1 MRDGAVRR
9 LHLSS
14 RRCADTRLHHADL
27 RGRRQE
33 DHDHR
38 SDRFR
43 PRRQASAGGMA
54 GPCRAAIRLLP
65 VRTDHGRHGPAQAET
80 TSHRRRH
87 RRRDERKHLPLRH
100 LHADPS
106 GHQAGRTDERSRVMS
121 TVQTDLEV
129 FNISRR
135 ALLGLIPAAGLV
147 LAVAFPQEVLAADDP
162 KYGVDSMPH
171 GWVDD
176 PLVFVAIGTD
186 GTVTITCHRQEM
198 GQGVRTSLPMVVADE
213 LDADWSRVRVRQAQ
227 GDEARFGN
235 QDTDGSRSMRHFFAP
250 MRHCGAAARTMLVQA
265 AAALWGVPVTE
276 VAASHHEVVH
286 RATNRKLGYGA
297 LAIAASRLPVPA
309 RDTLRLKAPA
319 QFRYIGRGNVKIVDG
334 PDIVAGRG
342 MYGIDTRLDGLLYA
356 VVARPA
362 VYGGKVVSHD
372 ASAAL
377 KVPGVVRVV
386 EIAGTPPPSEFQPL
400 GGIAVIATNTLAAI
414 QGRNAL
420 KIQWD
425 DGSNASYDST
435 TYKAALES
443 AARNPG
449 KVVRDDGNAAAAMAS
464 AARRVQAEYYIPHL
478 AQAPMEPPAATAR
491 IVDGRCEVW
500 TATQAP
506 QATRDRVSKRLGLPF
521 DHVTVNVTL
530 LGGGFG
536 RKSKPDYVVE
546 AALLSR
552 AMDGAPVKVTWT
564 REDDVQHGYYHTVS
578 VERLEAGLDAAGKPV
593 AWLHRSV
600 APSIASIFGPDS
612 QHEAPFERGMGLANV
627 PFLIPNLRV
636 ENPAAQAHTRIGWYR
651 SVSNIPHAFAIQS
664 FVAELAAAA
673 GRDPKDYLLELL
685 GPARRIDPRTISD
698 SWNYSES
705 PVLYPLDTGRLRR
718 VIETAAQQAGWGRT
732 LPAGQGLGIAAHYSF
747 VTYVAAVV
755 QVAVNEKGEVAIP
768 RIDLVMDSGAQVN
781 PDRVRSQIEGA
792 CVMGAGNAL
801 VSEISFK
808 AGRVEQSNFHD
819 YQVARI
825 NVAPRDIRVHLV
837 ASDFDVPLGGVGEPG
852 VPPIAPAL
860 CNAIFAATGKRIR
873 RLPIRDQLAANGT

>member
-1 MRDGAVRR
+1 MI
-9 LHLSS
+9 
-14 RRCADTRLHHADL
+14 
-27 RGRRQE
+27 Q
-33 DHDHR
+33 
-38 SDRFR
+38 
-43 PRRQASAGGMA
+43 
-54 GPCRAAIRLLP
+54 
-65 VRTDHGRHGPAQAET
+65 
-80 TSHRRRH
+80 
-87 RRRDERKHLPLRH
+87 
-100 LHADPS
+100 
-106 GHQAGRTDERSRVMS
+106 
-121 TVQTDLEV
+121 
-129 FNISRR
+129 NISRR
-135 ALLGLIPAAGLV
+135 AFLGAMGAVGLV
-147 LAVAFPQEVLAADDP
+147 LAVGGQRRVAAADEP
-162 KYGVDSMPH
+162 KYGADSMPH
-171 GWVDD
+171 GWVDN
-176 PLVFVAIGTD
+176 PLAFVAIGAD
-186 GTVTITCHRQEM
+186 GTVTIVCHRSEM
-198 GQGVRTSLPMVVADE
+198 GQGVRTSLPMVLADE
-213 LDADWSRVRVRQAQ
+213 LEADWRRVRVQQAP
-227 GDEARFGN
+227 GDEERFGN
-235 QDTDGSRSMRHFFAP
+235 QDTDGSRSLRHFFAP
-250 MRHCGAAARTMLVQA
+250 MRRCGAAARNMLEQA
-265 AAALWGVPVTE
+265 AAASWGVPIGE
-276 VAASHHEVVH
+276 VEAVNHEVVH
-286 RATNRKLGYGA
+286 RPTNRRIGYGE
-297 LAIAASRLPVPA
+297 LAAAASRLPVPA
-309 RDTLRLKAPA
+309 RGRLRLKTPA
-319 QFRYIGRGNVKIVDG
+319 QFRYIGKGEIGLIDG
-334 PDIVAGRG
+334 QDIVTGRA
-342 MYGIDTRLDGLLYA
+342 MYGIDPIFDGMMFA
-356 VVARPA
+356 VVARPP
-362 VYGGKVVSHD
+362 VYGGKV
-372 ASAAL
+372 ASYEAAAAL
-377 KVPGVVRVV
+377 KVPGVVRLV
-386 EIAGTPPPSEFQPL
+386 EIPGTPPPSEFQPL
-400 GGIAVIATNTLAAI
+400 GGIAVIAHNTWAAI
-414 QGRNAL
+414 QGRRAL
-420 KIQWD
+420 KITWQ
-425 DGSNASYDST
+425 DGPNAAYDST
-435 TYKAALES
+435 AYRATLEQ
-443 AARNPG
+443 AARAPG
-449 KVVRDDGNAAAAMAS
+449 EVVHNQGDVAAVMSS
-464 AARRVQAEYYIPHL
+464 AARRLEAEYYVPHM

-521 DHVTVNVTL
+521 ENVTVNVTL

-552 AMDGAPVKVTWT
+552 AMNGAPVKVTWT

-698 SWNYSES
+698 SWNYTES

-718 VIETAAQQAGWGRT
+718 VIETAAQQAGWGRK

-755 QVAVNEKGEVAIP
+755 QVVVNEKGEIAIP
-768 RIDLVMDSGAQVN
+768 RMDVALDCGPQVN